1 MKYKKF
7 FVEGHPKPKGSWTP
21 IKGKKGRIFLIPA
34 SKLTAA
40 WCKSAEKQIKSLWTH
55 KMITG
60 AVKTKFEFLV
70 PRPKTV
76 KRKYPIGKYEGDI
89 DKLVR
94 ALFDAMTG
102 TVYVDDSQVV
112 ASSETQRYTD
122 DIPGVWVTISTD
134 L

>member
-1 MKYKKF
+1 MR
-7 FVEGHPKPKGSWTP
+7 GHPKPKGSWTP
-21 IKGKKGRIFLIPA
+21 IKGKKGRIFLIHS

-40 WCKSAEKQIKSLWTH
+40 WCKSIDKQIKVLWKH
-55 KMITG
+55 KIITG
-60 AVKTKFEFLV
+60 AVKTTFQFLV

-76 KRKYPIGKYEGDI
+76 KRKYPIGRYEGDI

-94 ALFDAMTG
+94 AILDTMTG

-112 ASSETQRYTD
+112 SSSETQRYTD
-122 DIPGVWVTISTD
+122 DTPGVWVTISTD